1 MARLDSPFPPH
12 HRNCPLGGIVLPPM
26 QIAGLLDGDATIVV
40 SRLGGSPSPRPRIVV
55 ATRDDDPT
63 PFALWSS
70 VLQLRGSPLGWL
82 RRRAE
87 LRRNEWVLDDPR
99 QIIELTDWLVS
110 TPPLAP
116 RSECLIDIARAAS
129 TIILSREA
137 GTPAGDADL
146 EALVAASR
154 EVSRSPQPLPASP
167 QLTSATDE
175 QIAWSLSGLIAADGS
190 LALRNRKARY
200 APVMALSQR
209 SDNRALLQAY
219 VDRLGLGDLIVQGTQ
234 VSLRVTRLDDCQR
247 LADIVRGHP
256 LPASSPR
263 SRQFDVWMSAVAMR
277 GTRPGSSADMSAAFE
292 NLRRA
297 KRYAGPRLLCSC
309 R

>member
-1 MARLDSPFPPH
+1 M
-12 HRNCPLGGIVLPPM
+12 LPPM

-70 VLQLRGSPLGWL
+70 IHQLRGSPLGWL

-87 LRRNEWVLDDPR
+87 RRRNEWVIDDPR
-99 QIIELTDWLVS
+99 QIIELTDWLAS
-110 TPPLAP
+110 TPLLAP
-116 RSECLIDIARAAS
+116 RSEYLIDLARAAS
-129 TIILSREA
+129 TILLGREA
-137 GTPAGDADL
+137 GTAAGDAEL
-146 EALVAASR
+146 ATLVAASR
-154 EVSRSPQPLPASP
+154 EASRSAQPLPAPP
-167 QLTSATDE
+167 QLESASDE
-175 QIAWSLSGLIAADGS
+175 QIAWSLSGMIAADGS
-190 LALRNRKARY
+190 LALRNRKAHF
-200 APVMALSQR
+200 APVRALSQR

-219 VDRLGLGDLIVQGTQ
+219 VNRLGLGDLIEQGTQ
-234 VSLRVTRLDDCQR
+234 VSLRVTRLDDCR
-247 LADIVRGHP
+247 CLADIVRRHP

-263 SRQFDVWMSAVAMR
+263 SRQFDVWMSAMAMR